1 MPDQPENTSPNT
13 SAKPGLLQMTWSV
26 VAAFC
31 GIQSDA
37 NLNRDDNHIE
47 RNGFLPY
54 IVVGVAM
61 TLVFILAV
69 YGVVQ
74 LILKAT
80 S

>member
-1 MPDQPENTSPNT
+1 MPAQPENDSPST
-13 SAKPGLLQMTWSV
+13 QDKPGLMQMTWSV

-37 NLNRDDNHIE
+37 NLDRDDSHIE
-47 RNGFLPY
+47 RHGFLPY
-54 IVVGVAM
+54 IVVGVVL
-61 TLVFILAV
+61 TVVFVLAV

-74 LILKAT
+74 LILNAA